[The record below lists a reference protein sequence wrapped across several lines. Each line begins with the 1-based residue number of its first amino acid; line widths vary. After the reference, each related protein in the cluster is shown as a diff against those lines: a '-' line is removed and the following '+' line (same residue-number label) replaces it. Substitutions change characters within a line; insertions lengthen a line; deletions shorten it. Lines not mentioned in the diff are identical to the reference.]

1 MILSAWGDVL
11 TDPGELLLLQVCQ
24 RQVEHVGRLQLSS
37 LAVGEQVSAR
47 REQQQCGKVRRNR
60 GDGEPR
66 RGGGQCLQGPVS
78 DQADVQR
85 EQRNQWNDAEVE

>member
-11 TDPGELLLLQVCQ
+11 TDPGDLLLLQVCQ
-24 RQVEHVGRLQLSS
+24 RQVVHVGRLQLSS

-47 REQQQCGKVRRNR
+47 REQQQCGKARRNR
-60 GDGEPR
+60 EDGQLR
-66 RGGGQCLQGPVS
+66 RGGGRCFQGPVS

-85 EQRNQWNDAEVE
+85 EQPDKWNDAEVE